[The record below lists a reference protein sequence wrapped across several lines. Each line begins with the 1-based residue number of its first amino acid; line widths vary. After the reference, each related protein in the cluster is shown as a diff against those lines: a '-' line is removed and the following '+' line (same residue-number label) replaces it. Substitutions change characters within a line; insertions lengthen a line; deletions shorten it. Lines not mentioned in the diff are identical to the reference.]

1 MIMTSYWVVLTAT
14 GASFTL
20 GSVLLKQFAD
30 TGVGYLLLL
39 AMCALGLGNLAYI
52 RLLAHGLGQGA
63 VMSSMS
69 QIIALSLLGAVL
81 FEERFGLVQ
90 LAALGLAI
98 VSIWLFSQAR

>member
-1 MIMTSYWVVLTAT
+1 MTSYWLILSAA

-30 TGVGYLLLL
+30 TGLGYVLLFAVL
-39 AMCALGLGNLAYI
+39 ALGLGNLAYI

-69 QIIALSLLGAVL
+69 QVIAMSLLGVVL
-81 FEERFGLVQ
+81 FGERLAMPQ
-90 LAALGLAI
+90 LAGLGLAI
-98 VSIWLFSQAR
+98 VSIWLFSQSR

>member
-1 MIMTSYWVVLTAT
+1 MLTAA

-39 AMCALGLGNLAYI
+39 AALALGLGNLAYI

-69 QIIALSLLGAVL
+69 QVIALSLLGAVL
-81 FEERFGLVQ
+81 FGERLGPSQ
-90 LAALGLAI
+90 LAGMGLALA
-98 VSIWLFSQAR
+98 SIWLFSQSQSAH